1 MDTLMW
7 LKYLNGQKIYLLSK
21 KKWLDGN
28 SVEVVSAFSVSVIQE
43 RERLTFWAPEKAW

>member
-7 LKYLNGQKIYLLSK
+7 LKYLNDQKIYWLSK
-21 KKWLDGN
+21 KCLDGN
-28 SVEVVSAFSVSVIQE
+28 PDVVVSAFSVSVIQE